1 MNNKIETLKSN
12 TILFTGIELVKSS
25 FPEWLVDEIFEI
37 NEKYKDEQILKEKLK
52 SKDDLIKLKE
62 FLDRE
67 IKHQDDALY
76 DSCIE
81 ELREMKEDLR
91 WSSSKD
97 GKFILK
103 LEDWVLD
110 ARNKIA
116 QQGWDKIFI
125 GRSIVDPKELNIGG
139 WVRNSRES
147 VEIKAQIDSWAPPVS
162 PRYTFETG

>member
-1 MNNKIETLKSN
+1 MKDSLS
-12 TILFTGIELVKSS
+12 
-25 FPEWLVDEIFEI
+25 EWLIDEIYEI
-37 NEKYKDEQILKEKLK
+37 DEKNKNEQILKDKLN

-76 DSCIE
+76 DSCVE

-97 GKFILK
+97 GKFIIK

-110 ARNKIA
+110 ARNKISK
-116 QQGWDKIFI
+116 QGWYKIFI
-125 GRSIVDPKELNIGG
+125 GRSIIDPKELNIGG
-139 WVRNSRES
+139 WVRNNRES
-147 VEIKAQIDSWAPPVS
+147 VEIKAQIDSWVPPVS
-162 PRYTFETG
+162 PGYMFEIE